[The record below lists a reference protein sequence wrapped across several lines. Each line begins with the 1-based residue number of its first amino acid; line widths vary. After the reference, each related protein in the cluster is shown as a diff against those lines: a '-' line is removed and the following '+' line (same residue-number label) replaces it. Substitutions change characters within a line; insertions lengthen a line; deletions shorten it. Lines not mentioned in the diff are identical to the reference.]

1 MEKYF
6 IDESKVFAINEE
18 LDARVELMG
27 WEEKPIVYIDNFYKN
42 PDMVRDLHRIPP
54 TFNKRICGGLPG
66 GRISVNYNL
75 DHLIPVWTDITTEV
89 YGLKESEKPRLEQ
102 VAKALFR

>member
-42 PDMVRDLHRIPP
+42 PDMVRDLALRIPP
-54 TFNKRICGGLPG
+54 TFNKRICG
-66 GRISVNYNL
+66 
-75 DHLIPVWTDITTEV
+75 
-89 YGLKESEKPRLEQ
+89 
-102 VAKALFR
+102 